1 MPTRIQRILKS
12 KEKQDDE
19 FYTIY
24 ADIAEEL
31 PNYRNQLKGKRILC
45 PCDWDESF
53 EEQIVYSDGTEVFS
67 NDLFNDSNF
76 VKDININETKKSFEK
91 KIDLIKCNFIKFL
104 VSHAEDYEIKSIS
117 VSGYDPINQK
127 GIRFQDIDYSKY
139 DVVITNPPF
148 SQFREFVDTMFK
160 NNMAFIV
167 IGPQNAITYKEVFKY
182 IFENKM
188 WIGYHF
194 HLTGFDLPD
203 GTHIPKNDNRV
214 RTCCW
219 FTNMEVS
226 LRHDEMILTEKYDES
241 INVKYINYDA
251 IHVKETNSIP
261 YDYEGE
267 MGVPITFLQK
277 YNPEQFEIIGFSG
290 TLAKP
295 IKDYANPGEYQQG
308 GPAFYTPFSNEKYK
322 YHREFP
328 RIVIKNKKVRK
339 DED

>member
-1 MPTRIQRILKS
+1 MPTRLERIKNS
-12 KEKQDDE
+12 KEKQNDE

-24 ADIAEEL
+24 DDIANEL
-31 PNYRNQLKGKRILC
+31 PNYKEYFKGKRILC

-148 SQFREFVDTMFK
+148 SQFREFIDLMFK
-160 NNMAFIV
+160 NDMKFLI
-167 IGPQNAITYKEVFKY
+167 IGPQDAPLYKYCFDY
-182 IFENKM
+182 FHNNKI
-188 WIGYHF
+188 WLGYHF
-194 HLTGFDLPD
+194 HMTGFILSD
-203 GTHIPKNDNRV
+203 GTLLPKNDNRV
-214 RTCCW
+214 RSCCW
-219 FTNMEVS
+219 FTNLDVKY
-226 LRHDEMILTEKYDES
+226 RHDELILTEKYSD
-241 INVKYINYDA
+241 KYIHYDNFNG
-251 IHVKETNSIP
+251 IDVNETKNIP
-261 YDYEGE
+261 YDYEGC
-267 MGVPITFLQK
+267 MGVPITFIQK
-277 YNPEQFEIIGFSG
+277 YNPEQFEIIGLGSG
-290 TLAKP
+290 DSAKEIGIKKNYRGRTDLA
-295 IKDYANPGEYQQG
+295 
-308 GPAFYTPFSNEKYK
+308 YTDGDGKHHCPFG
-322 YHREFP
+322 
-328 RIVIKNKKVRK
+328 RIIIKNKKVYK